1 MEQNNRRALEVLE
14 VEIDQARMNQE
25 CKSSQAR
32 MRAERL
38 KTKQDEVREFLSG
51 SIPEIIDSET
61 LEIIINNIRKKITEL
76 DI

>member
-1 MEQNNRRALEVLE
+1 MNNRRELEVLE
-14 VEIDQARMNQE
+14 VEIDQARLSQE

-38 KTKQDEVREFLSG
+38 SRHQGIVKEMLAGET
-51 SIPEIIDSET
+51 PEIIDSET
-61 LEIIINNIRKKITEL
+61 LEIIIGNIRKKIKEL